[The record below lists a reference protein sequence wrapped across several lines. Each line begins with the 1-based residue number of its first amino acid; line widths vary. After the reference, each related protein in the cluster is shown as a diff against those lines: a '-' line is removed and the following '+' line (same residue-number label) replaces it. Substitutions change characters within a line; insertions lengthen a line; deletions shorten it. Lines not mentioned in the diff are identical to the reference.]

1 MPFHRNRLTRSELLD
16 FAAAAVELRSLGVA
30 IDVPEEWRRSANFVD
45 VSISPASTIYELGRG
60 KTLYAVRV
68 RLVSTSP
75 NLVLN
80 QFDIAPFWDSGV
92 LCELDENYRFAPGVE
107 FDAKQVLNSRF
118 DQGLRFRFNGDR
130 VEGWLLGMGLNAVPA
145 EYGAGF
151 SAPIELLLFGPAEA
165 PPCRTDVS
173 INVQRSRKPTE
184 RRLMERNRSTLTDK
198 MQITFS
204 AAAEEGSSRL
214 QDNLEGA
221 GAEPGEK
228 RDSKR

>member
-1 MPFHRNRLTRSELLD
+1 MPFHRTRLTRRQELEFL
-16 FAAAAVELRSLGVA
+16 AAAEDLRSLGVP
-30 IDVPEEWRRSANFVD
+30 IDIPEEWRRQANFVD

-60 KTLYAVRV
+60 KTLYALRV

-75 NLVLN
+75 NLLLN

-92 LCELDENYRFAPGVE
+92 LCELDDDYRFARGLD

-173 INVQRSRKPTE
+173 IIVQRSRKPAE
-184 RRLMERNRSTLTDK
+184 RRLVERNRSTLTDK

-204 AAAEEGSSRL
+204 AAAEEGSSGL

-221 GAEPGEK
+221 GAEPSEK
-228 RDSKR
+228 RDTKR